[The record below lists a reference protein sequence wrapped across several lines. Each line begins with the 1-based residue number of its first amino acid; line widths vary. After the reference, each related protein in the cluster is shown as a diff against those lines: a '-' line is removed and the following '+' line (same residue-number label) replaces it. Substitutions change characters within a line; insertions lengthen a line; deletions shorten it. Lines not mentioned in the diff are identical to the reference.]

1 MKIVNKIAGA
11 PAVAVLAIVLV
22 LPLSAKAAELP
33 ESDDPIRLAHGDWS
47 AQQATTYVA
56 GEILAPILQMAS

>member
-1 MKIVNKIAGA
+1 MEIVNKIAGA

-22 LPLSAKAAELP
+22 LPHSAKAAELP
-33 ESDDPIRLAHGDWS
+33 ESDDPIRLALGDRS